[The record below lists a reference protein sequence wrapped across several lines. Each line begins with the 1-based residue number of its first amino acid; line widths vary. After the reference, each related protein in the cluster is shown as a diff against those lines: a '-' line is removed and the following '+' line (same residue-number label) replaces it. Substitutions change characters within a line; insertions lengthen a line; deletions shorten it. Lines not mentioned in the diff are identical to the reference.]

1 MSSTTGKYCI
11 TASLRCLFLLRDPTL
26 KKENISDTLLQYS
39 ILSNVV
45 VSLSTALPVMNHI
58 LRNLI
63 LPLFCR
69 AMTCRGR
76 PGISHFL

>member
-26 KKENISDTLLQYS
+26 KKENISDTLLQYF

-45 VSLSTALPVMNHI
+45 VSLSTALPVNEPHSEE
-58 LRNLI
+58 
-63 LPLFCR
+63 PHS
-69 AMTCRGR
+69 
-76 PGISHFL
+76 PPFL